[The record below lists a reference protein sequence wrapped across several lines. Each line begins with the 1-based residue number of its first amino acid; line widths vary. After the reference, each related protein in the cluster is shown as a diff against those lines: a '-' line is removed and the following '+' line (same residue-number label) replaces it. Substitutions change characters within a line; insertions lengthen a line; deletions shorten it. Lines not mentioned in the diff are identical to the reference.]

1 MTSIQR
7 VAASAVQL
15 NPEANFSLFHANFDF
30 SLFKCE
36 APAELLPLGESLSRQ
51 RRELAEEGSFHILAR
66 RLGILFEKV
75 LPEVPSLLKAYG
87 TRASEIAS
95 ELDKAG
101 APSKSIADGV
111 FGPHL
116 GLDTTTIWAGA
127 TSGSCALP
135 MHLLACML
143 ARIWS
148 PQEATAIWVELVNN
162 RYGYWK
168 AHVGYARGEGPRA
181 WNCDEPSPSP
191 VSVDRR

>member
-95 ELDKAG
+95 ELDKTG
-101 APSKSIADGV
+101 APLKSIADGI

-127 TSGSCALP
+127 TSGSCALL

-143 ARIWS
+143 ARIW
-148 PQEATAIWVELVNN
+148 
-162 RYGYWK
+162 
-168 AHVGYARGEGPRA
+168 
-181 WNCDEPSPSP
+181 
-191 VSVDRR
+191 